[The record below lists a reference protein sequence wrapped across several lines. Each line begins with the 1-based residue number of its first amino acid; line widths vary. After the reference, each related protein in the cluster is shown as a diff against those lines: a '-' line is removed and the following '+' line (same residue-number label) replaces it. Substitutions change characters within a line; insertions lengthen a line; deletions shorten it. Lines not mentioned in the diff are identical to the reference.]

1 MASGANDRV
10 TSAMGFESKVM
21 ATTSALG
28 LVAHFANHRTQAE
41 RDLEEFSWAA
51 QYNKKLFDDLSALGA
66 DLENVVY
73 YQVRGLEGA
82 GHA

>member
-1 MASGANDRV
+1 MLAGGANDPLTEKV
-10 TSAMGFESKVM
+10 GFETKVM

-28 LVAHFANHRTQAE
+28 LVAHFVNSRTQAE

-51 QYNKKLFDDLSALGA
+51 QYNKPLFDKLAALGA

-73 YQVRGLEGA
+73 YQVR
-82 GHA
+82 